1 MIDNSLMDHLGIIS
15 GVIFGIIGIPYPSL
29 LNTTAGETEVVWT
42 AIGDITKALGKWQS
56 PVGFHISVKSS
67 VFLTRVSFEDF

>member
-1 MIDNSLMDHLGIIS
+1 MDHLGIMS
-15 GVIFGIIGIPYPSL
+15 GTNFGIIGIPYPSF

-42 AIGDITKALGKWQS
+42 ALGDTIKALGKWQS

-67 VFLTRVSFEDF
+67 VFSTRVSFKDLRKLS